1 MVINN
6 EQSLSRTLASVAKLG
21 CSITIF
27 GHINFFHLAYHSR
40 ETLDLGQPNSFLFP
54 NVLLFPVSIK
64 HFKVD
69 HQGYQGIY
77 LAKQGF
83 NKVP

>member
-40 ETLDLGQPNSFLFP
+40 EMLDLGQPNSFLFP
-54 NVLLFPVSIK
+54 NETPVSIK